1 MSMDEDCCVRAA
13 DDAADNAWD
22 EGARYMLRSVA
33 ELIGNGKYDSANV
46 WAWISKEMK
55 QRGYGTWETDRGI
68 IGFHQRI
75 DEK

>member
-1 MSMDEDCCVRAA
+1 MSDDDCCVRAA
-13 DDAADNAWD
+13 DDAGDYAWD

-33 ELIGNGKYDSANV
+33 ELIGNGKYDSAQV
-46 WAWISKEMK
+46 WNWISKEMK

-68 IGFHQRI
+68 IGFHRRI